1 MAIRNIEKHIRF
13 SEKEDD
19 ILRRKAEKLN
29 ISVCE
34 YIRRMA
40 VNGKI
45 LRYNILSLHDDLIC
59 FRMVGTEL
67 NAIAKKIN
75 THRKISEN
83 DISALKS
90 SLTFLKVTLKSSV
103 FRFLKLSG
111 RVNFHEQKYRAS
123 SEIFKKRI

>member
-29 ISVCE
+29 VSVCE

-45 LRYNILSLHDDLIC
+45 LRYDLLSLHDDLIS
-59 FRMVGTEL
+59 FRMVGNEL
-67 NAIAKKIN
+67 NSIAKEIN
-75 THRKISEN
+75 TYRTISEKN
-83 DISALKS
+83 INALNTQLDFLES
-90 SLTFLKVTLKSSV
+90 YTETFRIPTP
-103 FRFLKLSG
+103 
-111 RVNFHEQKYRAS
+111 
-123 SEIFKKRI
+123 EIIGEGKIP